1 LFWIFPLCAFCVGKD
16 CGVGEN
22 HPESEEAVREI
33 MCKLGSDTGVTL
45 YKSREN
51 GMKTVK
57 VDSCIAPLVQML
69 NDYGIQ
75 TIACCCGHGKTSHSH
90 IRIHPK
96 NITMQKFNDEF
107 SVGLQF
113 PYRGEPK

>member
-1 LFWIFPLCAFCVGKD
+1 
-16 CGVGEN
+16 
-22 HPESEEAVREI
+22 
-33 MCKLGSDTGVTL
+33 MCKLGSDTEVTL

-57 VDSCIAPLVQML
+57 VDSCIAPLIQML

-75 TIACCCGHGKTSHSH
+75 TIACCCGHGKTSHSY
-90 IRIHPK
+90 IRIHSK
-96 NITMQKFNDEF
+96 NITLQKFNDEF

-113 PYRGEPK
+113 PYRGEGK